1 MTGLQHPLVQDYL
14 ARLDR
19 AGAGLPPEIR
29 AELSADLSAH
39 LDSALTSTSSDADV
53 RNALQELGAPEDVA
67 AAAYDGLGSAS
78 PPAAGGPAGPTM
90 PTGPTVPDGAT
101 QPMTAPMAAPVPGG
115 PVWPMPPPS
124 PWGPVE
130 IMAVLGLTIGM
141 FVVPVVGPLVGLV
154 MAWVSDR
161 WTKREK
167 VVATALCVLPVVT
180 VLVVVVGLVGVSSS
194 SSSSGG
200 APEPSYSSTVVTGG
214 TP

>member
-19 AGAGLPPEIR
+19 AAAGLPPEIR
-29 AELSADLSAH
+29 AELIGDLSAH
-39 LDSALTSTSSDADV
+39 LDSALTPTSTDADV

-67 AAAYDGLGSAS
+67 SAAYDGLGGGTPAS
-78 PPAAGGPAGPTM
+78 PPPPPPYAGPVPAAPMTGIPPAG
-90 PTGPTVPDGAT
+90 
-101 QPMTAPMAAPVPGG
+101 
-115 PVWPMPPPS
+115 

-130 IMAVLGLTIGM
+130 IIAVVGLTAGT
-141 FVVPVVGPLVGLV
+141 FLVPFVGPVVGLV
-154 MAWVSDR
+154 MAWVSER

-167 VVATALCVLPVVT
+167 VVATVLCLLPVLA
-180 VLVVVVGLVGVSSS
+180 LVIGGIGLVAMSGS

-200 APEPSYSSTVVTGG
+200 TAPAGPITSSYSAGE